1 MNHPGIQAQGTVR
14 HRFNELEKRD
24 VIFIVLV
31 LTMLVIFMSKS
42 LESSLVGNLQLLA
55 TSMATIGIVAAGQ
68 TLVIITGGID
78 LSVGS
83 VVGLTGMI
91 TAYLATV
98 GLGPLGTFNP
108 WAAAVIALI
117 AAAGI
122 GWINGTLVGR
132 YKLAPFIVTFGMLN
146 LLHGATQLLSNGTPI
161 NLGSDA
167 FDWMWAKAF
176 GIIPVPAILLLV
188 VFIITAYLLRNSR
201 YGRYAYAIGS
211 NETVAHL
218 SGVNV
223 ERTRQVI
230 YAASGFLAGLSG
242 LLLLSLIKGGA
253 LQNGQY
259 YELISI
265 AAVIIGGTSLRGGT
279 GGAWGTLIGVLL
291 MAIVKNGI
299 ILFSIPP
306 LWNELITGAVI
317 ITAALVDIQRRVLTV
332 SIPAF
337 HNSSIISSLQKPQNL
352 LHLKTLN
359 QVLNQISQAL
369 EDRFECNAVSTF
381 LLNRETNQLV
391 RLGNESEPPGALV
404 SHAFSGGKTVIV
416 PDLRRETTYKS
427 VVFKPDSRS
436 AAAVPIIRDGQRIVG
451 VIELECVS
459 AGAFTS
465 VEMESVVTLCSQ
477 FAGALEDNWLL
488 EIGWLAQQIRDN
500 LRNLPDDAYLDTS
513 ELGEWLLSE
522 AINRGEMLR
531 QMLLDAINY
540 LYSEHLDAN
549 SRALRRYMILRQTYI
564 DQKPVEA
571 IIHEFGLSRRQ
582 YFYDLKE
589 GIDAITDYIFRQRQ
603 SRIALNAAQ
612 PTRQRW
618 TS

>member
-1 MNHPGIQAQGTVR
+1 MNQQSIPAYGTIK
-14 HRFNELEKRD
+14 HRFSELEKRD
-24 VIFIVLV
+24 VIFIALV

-42 LESSLVGNLQLLA
+42 LESSLLGNLQLLA

-108 WAAAVIALI
+108 WAAALVALL
-117 AAAGI
+117 AATGV

-167 FDWMWAKAF
+167 FDWMWAKVL

-188 VFIITAYLLRNSR
+188 VFVITAYLLRNSR

-223 ERTRQVI
+223 ERTRQII

-279 GGAWGTLIGVLL
+279 GGAWGTLVGVLL

-299 ILFSIPP
+299 ILFSVPP

-317 ITAALVDIQRRVLTV
+317 IAAALIDIQRRRLIV
-332 SIPAF
+332 SIPAL
-337 HNSSIISSLQKPQNL
+337 HNTITAHKPQNL
-352 LHLKTLN
+352 FHLKTLD
-359 QVLNQISQAL
+359 QALNQFTQAL
-369 EDRFECNAVSTF
+369 DDRFEYSALSIF

-391 RLGNESEPPGALV
+391 RPGAEPCPPGTLAEY
-404 SHAFSGGKTVIV
+404 AFTSGKTVIIS
-416 PDLRRETTYKS
+416 DLRRDRTYQPADL
-427 VVFKPDSRS
+427 KPDSRV

-451 VIELECVS
+451 VVEFQS
-459 AGAFTS
+459 TAAGTFTPS
-465 VEMESVVTLCSQ
+465 EMESVMNLCSQ
-477 FAGALEDNWLL
+477 LAAPVEDNWLL
-488 EIGWLAQQIRDN
+488 EIGWLTRQIRDN

-513 ELGEWLLSE
+513 ELGEWLLMGI
-522 AINRGEMLR
+522 INRGESLR
-531 QMLLDAINY
+531 QILLDAIDY
-540 LYSEHLDAN
+540 LHSERLDAN

-564 DQKPVEA
+564 EQKPVEA
-571 IIHEFGLSRRQ
+571 IIRELGLSRRQ

-589 GIDAITDYIFRQRQ
+589 GIDAITDYIFRQHQ
-603 SRIALNAAQ
+603 SRYQAQ
-612 PTRQRW
+612 
-618 TS
+618 

>member
-1 MNHPGIQAQGTVR
+1 MNHPGIQAQGTIR

-31 LTMLVIFMSKS
+31 LTMLFIFMSKS

-108 WAAAVIALI
+108 WAAAVIALV

-223 ERTRQVI
+223 ERTRQII

-317 ITAALVDIQRRVLTV
+317 ITAALIDIQRRVLTA
-332 SIPAF
+332 SIPAL
-337 HNSSIISSLQKPQNL
+337 HSSSIMSGLQKPQNL

-359 QVLNQISQAL
+359 QVLSQLSQAL

-391 RLGNESEPPGALV
+391 RLGNESEPPGSLV

-416 PDLRRETTYKS
+416 SDLRREIIYQS
-427 VVFKPDSRS
+427 AVFKPDSRS
-436 AAAVPIIRDGQRIVG
+436 VAAVPIIRDGARIVG
-451 VIELECVS
+451 VIELECAS

-465 VEMESVVTLCSQ
+465 SEMESVVTLCSQ
-477 FAGALEDNWLL
+477 FAGVLEDNWLL

-522 AINRGEMLR
+522 VSNRGQSLR
-531 QMLLDAINY
+531 QILLDAINY
-540 LYSEHLDAN
+540 LYSEHLEAN

-603 SRIALNAAQ
+603 SRIALNAV
-612 PTRQRW
+612 PHTRQPW
-618 TS
+618 AS